1 MRIVTSLFDS
11 IEGIYWFPLLALFI
25 FLVIFIVMTIH
36 TFSLQKSYENE
47 LSRMPLDNDETENT
61 QES

>member
-11 IEGIYWFPLLALFI
+11 IEGIYWFPIIALFI
-25 FLVIFIVMTIH
+25 FLVIFIMMMIH
-36 TFSLQKSYENE
+36 TFSIQKSYENE
-47 LSRMPLDNDETENT
+47 LSRMPLDNDEPDNI

>member
-25 FLVIFIVMTIH
+25 FLVIFVVMTIH

>member
-11 IEGIYWFPLLALFI
+11 IEGIYWFPMLALFI
-25 FLVIFIVMTIH
+25 FLVIFIVMMIH

-47 LSRMPLDNDETENT
+47 LSRMPLDNDETDHT
-61 QES
+61 LES

>member
-11 IEGIYWFPLLALFI
+11 IEGIYWFPMIALFI
-25 FLVIFIVMTIH
+25 FIVIFIVMTIH
-36 TFSLQKSYENE
+36 TLSMRKNYEQE
-47 LSRMPLDNDETENT
+47 MSRIPLDSDESETI

>member
-11 IEGIYWFPLLALFI
+11 IEGIYWFPIIALFI
-25 FLVIFIVMTIH
+25 FVVIFIVMTIH
-36 TFSLQKSYENE
+36 TLSMRKNYEHE
-47 LSRMPLDNDETENT
+47 LSRMPLDSDTSETI